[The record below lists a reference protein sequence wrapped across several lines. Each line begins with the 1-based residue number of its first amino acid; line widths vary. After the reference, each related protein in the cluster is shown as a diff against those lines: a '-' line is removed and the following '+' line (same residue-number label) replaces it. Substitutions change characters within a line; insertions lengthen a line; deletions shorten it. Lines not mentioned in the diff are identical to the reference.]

1 MTEAPE
7 PSIRTG
13 VSTRRTPAPGSTPE
27 RSRTTA
33 PGITPE
39 RNRTAAP
46 GSTPESSRTSGP
58 GSTAAINTTPAA
70 GDAPAPEATT
80 AVVSLENID
89 KAYQLGTNV
98 FWALKGVS
106 FEVHQGE
113 IMALMGPSGSG
124 KTTLMNIIGMLDSPT
139 DGRYFLNGQD
149 VSHMSEFD
157 RAVVRNE
164 TIGFVFQSFHLLP
177 RLTVLENVEVPL
189 IYGGY
194 GRRERRERAR
204 LMLERVGLGDK
215 ARNLPSQL
223 SGGQRQRTAV
233 ARALSAN
240 PALLLADEPTGNLDT
255 RTGDEIMALFHDLNA
270 EGATIMVVT
279 HEPDVADQTARTVR
293 LRDGL
298 LEDDRRHRPNIPERT
313 PVGNEAQP

>member
-1 MTEAPE
+1 MTRTPE
-7 PSIRTG
+7 PSARTQASTTG
-13 VSTRRTPAPGSTPE
+13 VSETATP
-27 RSRTTA
+27 
-33 PGITPE
+33 
-39 RNRTAAP
+39 
-46 GSTPESSRTSGP
+46 
-58 GSTAAINTTPAA
+58 
-70 GDAPAPEATT
+70 T
-80 AVVSLENID
+80 AVVALENID
-89 KAYQLGTNV
+89 KTYHLGTTV
-98 FWALKGVS
+98 FQALKGVS

-124 KTTLMNIIGMLDSPT
+124 KTTLMNIIGMLDSPS
-139 DGRYFLNGQD
+139 DGRYLLNGQD

-189 IYGGY
+189 TYGGY
-194 GRRERRERAR
+194 GRRERRERAK
-204 LMLERVGLGDK
+204 LMLERVGLFDK
-215 ARNLPSQL
+215 ARNLPAQL

-233 ARALSAN
+233 ARALAAN

-270 EGATIMVVT
+270 DGATIMVVT
-279 HEPDVADQTARTVR
+279 HESEVAEQTARTVR

-298 LEDDRRHRPNIPERT
+298 LEDDRPHRPNVPGRNSVHPEARS
-313 PVGNEAQP
+313 